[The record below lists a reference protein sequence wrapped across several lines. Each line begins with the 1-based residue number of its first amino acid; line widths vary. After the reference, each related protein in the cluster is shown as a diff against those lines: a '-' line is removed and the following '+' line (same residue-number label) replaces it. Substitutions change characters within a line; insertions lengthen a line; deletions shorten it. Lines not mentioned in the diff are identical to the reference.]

1 MNKTKGRIFLLIATV
16 IWGLAFVVQDE
27 AAKYIGAFT
36 VNTFRNIVGILF
48 LLPIVLIRSKKDK
61 IPVFEKTK
69 QERKCLLI
77 AGLCCGSCLF
87 VAANLQQLG
96 ITLYPESAATSG
108 RSGFITALYIIWVP
122 LLSLFL
128 NKKININV
136 IISVI
141 VCLVGLY
148 LLCFTKGINNIYLG
162 DLIVLG
168 SAISF
173 AVHILCVDKFAKAVD
188 PIKLSMFQFATN
200 ACLSAITMLIVEK
213 PSVNDISNAIW
224 PILYLGIGSSGI
236 AFTFQIIGQKNS
248 DNPTIDSIVM
258 SLESVVAVIGGALI
272 LKEKFT
278 NNELIGCILMFSAF
292 IFSQLPPVF
301 SFYLYKLKKLLG
313 KEVNVIIDRPI
324 GSKHPNYEETIYEIN
339 YGYIKNLY
347 APDKKYQD
355 AYVVGIKEPLEE
367 YKGVVKAV
375 VKRKDDIEHK
385 IIVVPTGVN
394 ITKEEI
400 EKAIH
405 FIEKYY
411 KHELII

>member
-1 MNKTKGRIFLLIATV
+1 MNKTKGRIILLIATV

-36 VNTFRNIVGILF
+36 VNTLRSVVGFLF
-48 LLPIVLIRSKKDK
+48 LLPIVVIKSKKENAP
-61 IPVFEKTK
+61 ILEKTK
-69 QERKCLLI
+69 KQRKHLLI
-77 AGLCCGSCLF
+77 AGACCGSCLF

-96 ITLYPESAATSG
+96 ITLYPDNAATSG

-122 LLSLFL
+122 ILSLFL

-148 LLCFTKGINNIYLG
+148 LLCFTKGINNVYAA
-162 DLIVLG
+162 DLIILG
-168 SAISF
+168 SAITF
-173 AVHILCVDKFAKAVD
+173 AVHILCVDKFSKTVD

-200 ACLSAITMLIVEK
+200 AILSAITMFIVENPK
-213 PSVNDISNAIW
+213 ISDIQNAIW
-224 PILYLGIGSSGI
+224 PILYLGVGSSGI

-272 LKEKFT
+272 LQEQFT

-292 IFSQLPPVF
+292 IFSQLPPIF
-301 SFYLYKLKKLLG
+301 SFYLYKLKKLIG
-313 KEVNVIIDRPI
+313 KEVNVVIDRKI
-324 GSKHPNYEETIYEIN
+324 GSKHPDYEETIYELN
-339 YGYIKNLY
+339 YGYIKNLH
-347 APDKKYQD
+347 APDRQYQD
-355 AYVVGIKEPLEE
+355 AYIVGIKEPLVD
-367 YKGVVKAV
+367 YKGIVKAI

-385 IIVVPTGVN
+385 LIVVPRD
-394 ITKEEI
+394 IDISKEDI
-400 EKAIH
+400 EKAIL

-411 KHELII
+411 KHQLIM

>member
-1 MNKTKGRIFLLIATV
+1 MKKNKGRIILLIATI

-36 VNTFRNIVGILF
+36 VNTFRSIVGFLF
-48 LLPIVLIRSKKDK
+48 LFPIVFIKSKRDK
-61 IPVFEKTK
+61 KPILEKTK
-69 QERKCLLI
+69 QERNHLLI

-122 LLSLFL
+122 ILGLFL

-148 LLCFTKGINNIYLG
+148 LLCFTKGISNIYLA
-162 DLIVLG
+162 DLIILG
-168 SAISF
+168 SAITF
-173 AVHILCVDKFAKAVD
+173 AVHILCVDKFAKTVD

-213 PSVNDISNAIW
+213 PSMNDISNAIW

-301 SFYLYKLKKLLG
+301 SFYLYKLKKLIG

-411 KHELII
+411 KHKLII